1 MATQLRPV
9 DVAVI
14 GLGAAGGV
22 AVLPLARAGLK
33 VAGIEAG
40 TWMGPKDYRVDE
52 IYNNVRR
59 RVTSSPKAQRE
70 IPTIRANPRETARQ
84 ALQHPMMNAIGG
96 TSIHYW
102 AQSWRLKPWD
112 FRSHSE
118 TVRRYGSDALPQG
131 STLEDWPLTYDEL
144 EPFYDTIEWELGV
157 SGKAGNIQGNIDP
170 RGNIFEGP
178 RQREYPMPPLRSTE
192 FIDHMSAAARRLGWH
207 PFHPPAAINT
217 QLRDNRPGCV
227 YHGYCGTGGCHVN
240 AKSSTAVTTIPAA
253 LKTKNLKIFDLAHVT
268 RIVADL
274 NGRVRGVSYLRNGHP
289 RNGEEFFQPAKVVL
303 LAGYTYENSRL
314 LLLSKSSAYRNGL
327 ANNHGQ
333 VGKHF
338 FAHYQT
344 GAVTALFPFDANI
357 WYGLPAQ
364 GITVDDFADDAYD
377 HTGLGFIGGTSL
389 HVRTE
394 RHAIEAGGMDTYG
407 KAPNWG
413 SSWKKFVHENAARVA
428 NTYLQTSTFPYETCY
443 LDLDPGVR
451 DPLGDPVCRITTGGP
466 KQNEDR
472 AVRYAQKKMEQWFRE
487 AGALAVEAADPGVP
501 SLTTHAYGGTRM
513 GDNPETNVVDRWG
526 FSHEAPNLG
535 VLGASVMGTSGAR
548 NPTLTA
554 QALAW
559 RTADHLVKN
568 WKSIA
573 G

>member
-1 MATQLRPV
+1 MATQLKPV

-22 AVLPLARAGLK
+22 AVLPLARAGLT

-40 TWMGPKDYRVDE
+40 TWMSPKDYRADE
-52 IYNNVRR
+52 IHNNVRR
-59 RVTSSPKAQRE
+59 RVTSVPKAQRE
-70 IPTIRANPRETARQ
+70 IPTIRAHPGETAVQ
-84 ALQHPMMNAIGG
+84 AAQHPMMNAVGG

-112 FRSHSE
+112 FRARSE
-118 TVRRYGSDALPQG
+118 TIRRYGAGALPQG

-157 SGKAGNIQGNIDP
+157 SGKAGNLAGKIDA

-178 RQREYPMPPLRSTE
+178 RRREYPMPPLRSTE
-192 FIDHMSAAARRLGWH
+192 FIDHMAEAARRLGWH

-217 QLRDNRPGCV
+217 ESRDHRPGCA
-227 YHGYCGTGGCHVN
+227 YHGFCNAGGCHVS

-253 LKTKNLKIFDLAHVT
+253 AKTRNLTIFDLAHVT
-268 RIVADL
+268 RIATDAQ
-274 NGRVRGVSYLRNGHP
+274 GRVTGVSYLRN
-289 RNGEEFFQPAKVVL
+289 REEFFQPCKVAL

-314 LLLSKSSAYRNGL
+314 LLLSKSGAYRNGI

-333 VGKHF
+333 VGRNF

-344 GAVTALFPFDANI
+344 GAVTALFPFDVNI

-364 GITVDDFADDAYD
+364 GIAVDDFADDAYD
-377 HTGLGFIGGTSL
+377 HSGLGFIGGTSM

-394 RHAIEAGGMDTYG
+394 RHAIEAAAMDTYG
-407 KAPNWG
+407 KAPGWG
-413 SSWKKFVHENAARVA
+413 SAWKKFVRENAARVA
-428 NTYLQTSTFPYETCY
+428 NSYLQTSTFPYENCF
-443 LDLDPGVR
+443 LDLDPVIK
-451 DPLGDPVCRITTGGP
+451 DPLGDPVCRITTGGA

-472 AVRYAQKKMEQWFRE
+472 AIRYAQKKMEQWFRE
-487 AGALAVEAADPGVP
+487 AGAIATEAADPGVP
-501 SLTTHAYGGTRM
+501 ALTTHAYGGTRM
-513 GDNPETNVVDRWG
+513 GDNPEISVTDRWG

-535 VLGASVMGTSGAR
+535 ILGASVMGTSGAR

-559 RTADHLVKN
+559 RTAEHLIKS
-568 WKSIA
+568 WKAIA
-573 G
+573 E